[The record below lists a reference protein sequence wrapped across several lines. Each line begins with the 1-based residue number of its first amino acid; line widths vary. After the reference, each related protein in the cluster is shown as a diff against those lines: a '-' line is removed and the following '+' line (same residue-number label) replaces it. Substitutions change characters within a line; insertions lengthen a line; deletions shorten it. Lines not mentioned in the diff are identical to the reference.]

1 MICQINSLSK
11 NTVEV
16 KCMKFFHKFWL
27 LFGLGLLMS
36 GCTAS
41 PTFLNPASLISG
53 HEAAL
58 YREILT
64 ETVLIFILII
74 GAFIWIFI
82 RDRDRGGKKIIPPQM
97 YGKLAWAAIPLLAI
111 VFLDGGDFVLMAK
124 TMFAVAPPAAASQ
137 DIQLHVIG
145 HRWWW
150 EFDYKGQN
158 IKTANEL
165 HIPVGAT
172 VQITLDSVDVIH
184 SFWVP
189 QLTGKTDVIPGQTN
203 HMWITSDRVGE
214 FLGQCTEFCGTEH
227 AMMRIKTIVQSQA
240 DFDAWVAN
248 QQKAASQ
255 PQTPQEQAGY
265 TTVTTVCAS
274 CHSLNPAEPDNK
286 TGPNLT
292 HLFSRSIFAGG
303 TYDLNDANLRNWL
316 KDTQAMKPGNDMNVT
331 LSPTQIDQLA
341 AYLELLK

>member
-1 MICQINSLSK
+1 
-11 NTVEV
+11 
-16 KCMKFFHKFWL
+16 MKIFRKIMFL
-27 LFGLGLLMS
+27 VGLGLVLG
-36 GCTAS
+36 GCAPS
-41 PTFLNPASLISG
+41 PTFLNPASLIAG
-53 HEAAL
+53 HEASL
-58 YREILT
+58 YREIFI
-64 ETVLIFILII
+64 ETISIFILII

-82 RDRDRGGKKIIPPQM
+82 RDRDRGGKKIVPPQL

-111 VFLDGGDFVLMAK
+111 ILLDGADFVAMAQ
-124 TMFAVAPPAAASQ
+124 TMFAVAPPAAAAQ

-150 EFDYKGQN
+150 EFDYKNQN

-203 HMWITSDRVGE
+203 HMWITSNQVGE

-227 AMMRIKTIVQSQA
+227 AMMRIKAIVQSQA

-248 QQKAASQ
+248 QQKLTPQ
-255 PQTPQEQAGY
+255 PQTAQEQAGY
-265 TTVTTVCAS
+265 TLVTTVCAS
-274 CHSLNPAEPDNK
+274 CHSINPAEPDNK

-292 HLFSRSIFAGG
+292 HLLSRSVFAGG
-303 TYDLNDANLRNWL
+303 TYDLNEANLRNWL

-331 LSPTQIDQLA
+331 LSPTQIDQLV